1 MLNDVFVWVEI
12 VFLAWWLLRVN
23 ATLLTLAEQD
33 LKTLKL
39 VNRLALTVEDMG
51 KLQNLHN
58 QADIKREENS
68 DG

>member
-1 MLNDVFVWVEI
+1 MLNDVFVWVAI
-12 VFLAWWLLRVN
+12 VLLAWRLLRVN
-23 ATLLTLAEQD
+23 VTLLTLAEQD
-33 LKTLKL
+33 LRTAKL
-39 VNRLALTVEDMG
+39 VSKLASTVEDMG

>member
-1 MLNDVFVWVEI
+1 MVNDVFVWVAI

-23 ATLLTLAEQD
+23 VTLLTLAEQD
-33 LKTLKL
+33 LRTAKL
-39 VNRLALTVEDMG
+39 VSKLASTVEDMG

-68 DG
+68 DS